1 MGGAVDVDSSGGR
14 HPRSYG
20 AVRLPSRPAGSLSR
34 CKLRLAEILRRAG
47 ACRWGV
53 GMTTKAK
60 NIAYWTTTILIA
72 FFIGS
77 GGVAQVA
84 QYLGNP
90 HGVVPVLGYPMYFF
104 AILGVWK
111 VLGAIAIL
119 VPRFPRLKEWAYAGI
134 FFDLTGAAASCA
146 AVGGDG
152 AYPFHVPAPPILA
165 VFTVALLGLR
175 P

>member
-1 MGGAVDVDSSGGR
+1 M
-14 HPRSYG
+14 
-20 AVRLPSRPAGSLSR
+20 
-34 CKLRLAEILRRAG
+34 
-47 ACRWGV
+47 
-53 GMTTKAK
+53 KAK
-60 NIAYWTTTILIA
+60 SIAYWTTTVLVA
-72 FFIGS
+72 FFMS

-90 HGVVPVLGYPMYFF
+90 HGVVPALGYPMYFF

-146 AVGGDG
+146 AVGGYG
-152 AYPFHVPAPPILA
+152 AYGFHVIAPLIIAGFLVASWTLRPPSRKIGGLFPAVNGRQGGPDLA
-165 VFTVALLGLR
+165 VSK
-175 P
+175 